1 MRIAGYWTASS
12 PASSSSGPDVYPFD
26 RFSDSAK
33 KVLTLAQEE
42 AERSHHSYIGTE
54 HLLLALLSQESEAS
68 DILSELGVETQ
79 EVRHVLKAVLGR
91 AERLN
96 IQRIIPTSRVK
107 KVIEIAFRT
116 AEAEGSTSVTPIHLL
131 LALLGEGEGIA
142 AHILEDRKVTIA
154 RIEALRAGQQPAAEA
169 WPAAGTRVL
178 VHDPDPPYRLW
189 EGLVLGHQG
198 GEVVISVPLHPS
210 QPEARLPAAE
220 LHAIPVRYTGD
231 CRRCLEPGTPPAS

>member
-1 MRIAGYWTASS
+1 
-12 PASSSSGPDVYPFD
+12 VYPFD

-54 HLLLALLSQESEAS
+54 HLLLALLSEESEAGV
-68 DILSELGVETQ
+68 ILSTLGVEAQ

-91 AERLN
+91 TERLN

-116 AEAEGSTSVTPIHLL
+116 ADAEGSISVTPIHLL

-154 RIEALRAGQQPAAEA
+154 KIEALRAGQQPAVQA
-169 WPAAGTRVL
+169 WPPAGSRVL

-189 EGLVLGHQG
+189 EGLVAGHQG
-198 GEVVISVPLHPS
+198 GEVVVSLPLHPS
-210 QPEARLPAAE
+210 RPEARLPAAE
-220 LHAIPVRYTGD
+220 LHAIPLGYTGD
-231 CRRCLEPGTPPAS
+231 CQRCLEPGRPPTA